1 MVGYVAAMVCRRV
14 QVLLPNASTSAGQ
27 SLGNSDVELVFE
39 VLGRVAGVAL
49 APEEALEEA
58 GDALGGRPALIF
70 VNARQSA
77 REVQVRQLLS

>member
-1 MVGYVAAMVCRRV
+1 MVWRRV

-27 SLGNSDVELVFE
+27 SLGISDVELVLE
-39 VLGRVAGVAL
+39 VLRVAGVAL
-49 APEEALEEA
+49 VVEEALEEE
-58 GDALGGRPALIF
+58 GDALGGRPALTF